1 MCSSD
6 LPRMRAEM
14 LQLLAMRPAF
24 LVAFAFSVLAG
35 CGRGDR
41 PSESAAPAASTPA
54 KAVQAL
60 GGPVTAAL
68 VPLSDIAKNPGQYAN
83 KTIATE
89 GEITS
94 VCQEMGCWM
103 EIKDASGMAHVRMHG
118 HKFFIP
124 KSASGR
130 MARVQAT
137 VLATPDEG
145 CGDSPPPPSKP
156 LAKVDLDATGVELD
170 EIAQR

>member
-1 MCSSD
+1 
-6 LPRMRAEM
+6 
-14 LQLLAMRPAF
+14 
-24 LVAFAFSVLAG
+24 
-35 CGRGDR
+35 
-41 PSESAAPAASTPA
+41 
-54 KAVQAL
+54 
-60 GGPVTAAL
+60 VTAAL
-68 VPLSDIAKNPGQYAN
+68 LPLSDIAKNPGQYAN

-103 EIKDASGMAHVRMHG
+103 ELKDASGMAHVRMHG

-124 KSASGR
+124 KGASGR

-145 CGDSPPPPSKP
+145 CGDAPPPPAKP

-170 EIAQR
+170 

>member
-1 MCSSD
+1 
-6 LPRMRAEM
+6 M
-14 LQLLAMRPAF
+14 LQLQTMRPAI
-24 LVAFAFSVLAG
+24 LVAIALPVVVA
-35 CGRGDR
+35 CGKADHD
-41 PSESAAPAASTPA
+41 PTPPAASASAAFKPM
-54 KAVQAL
+54 QAL
-60 GGPVTAAL
+60 GAPVTAAV

-89 GEITS
+89 GEIMS

-118 HKFFIP
+118 HRFAIP
-124 KSASGR
+124 HNASGR

-137 VLATPDEG
+137 VMTTPDEG
-145 CGDSPPPPSKP
+145 CGEAPPPPAKP

-170 EIAQR
+170 